1 MKVFH
6 LLVASTLMLPLASW
20 AQEPAS
26 PAAGPAAPHAG
37 LAPGDQVDVHL
48 YDFPELGGIIHAHV
62 DADGTIHL
70 PYAGTVDARGKTPEE
85 LQTAIADALRT
96 KGIVKDP
103 NVTVEILSAINMT
116 VQVMGEVRTP
126 RSVPVFA
133 PMPVSY
139 LLSQA
144 GGTTSVASHKVTI
157 LRNGSEDPIAV
168 DYDANAP
175 SMSALSTVVQP
186 GDVVSVSSRGVFF
199 VAGEVNRPG
208 IFPIGGSLT
217 GGGALLASAP
227 VQNMTLLEAIA
238 QAGGITSIAAR
249 SQMRILRTQN
259 GRREEI
265 KVDEVKLYKGEVA
278 DPIILPNDI
287 IYIPSSYIR
296 LATNNLFAT
305 AISGLVAAVQVKSF

>member
-1 MKVFH
+1 
-6 LLVASTLMLPLASW
+6 MLPLASW
-20 AQEPAS
+20 TQEPA
-26 PAAGPAAPHAG
+26 PLAAGTVAPVAPHVG

-48 YDFPELGGIIHAHV
+48 YDFPELGGVIHAHV
-62 DADGTIHL
+62 DADGTVHL
-70 PYAGTVDARGKTPEE
+70 PYAGTVDARGKSPEE
-85 LQTAIADALRT
+85 LQNAIGDALKT

-103 NVTVEILSAINMT
+103 NVTVEVLAAVNMT
-116 VQVMGEVRTP
+116 VQVMGEVHTP

-144 GGTTSVASHKVTI
+144 GGTTNFATHTVTI
-157 LRNGSEDPIAV
+157 LRNGNDAPISV
-168 DYDANAP
+168 EYDANAP
-175 SMSALSTVVQP
+175 TTAALNTVVQP

-208 IFPIGGSLT
+208 IFPIGGSMT
-217 GGGALLASAP
+217 GGMLASAP
-227 VQNMTLLEAIA
+227 VKNMTLLEALA
-238 QAGGITSIAAR
+238 QAGGITPVAAR

-287 IYIPSSYIR
+287 IYLPSSYIR

-305 AISGLVAAVQVKSF
+305 AVSGVVAAVQLKSF